1 MAITPLPT
9 PPSRDDPTNFA
20 TRADAFLTALP
31 TFATETNAT
40 AVAVDASALAA
51 SNSATTAGTQ
61 ATNAQNSASA
71 SAASALAASAASNA
85 TAWVSG
91 TTYQAGAVVYST
103 VNFISYR
110 RKITGAGTTDPSSDS
125 TNWTSLGLPLQ
136 TGNAGKVLQTDGTNP
151 SWQTVTPFSNSTVLA
166 QLQAT
171 SLCF

>member
-1 MAITPLPT
+1 MAISALPT
-9 PPSRDDPTNFA
+9 PPSRDDPANFA
-20 TRADAFLTALP
+20 ARGDAFLGALP
-31 TFATETNAT
+31 TFATEANAL
-40 AVAVDASALAA
+40 AVEANGYATSASASASTA
-51 SNSATTAGTQ
+51 TTQATNSSNSAT
-61 ATNAQNSASA
+61 A

-85 TAWVSG
+85 SAWVSG

-151 SWQTVTPFSNSTVLA
+151 SWETVTPFSNSTVLA